1 MLRHQHGRQ
10 GEELAKQYLEQQ
22 GLVFVEANFSCDI
35 GEIDLI
41 MQDQDCL
48 VFVEVKY
55 RTLEHFATILE
66 QIRPAQCQRIRQV
79 AQFYI
84 IKRRLNEH
92 LTPMRFDVV
101 AVVGAINELVW
112 LEDAF

>member
-1 MLRHQHGRQ
+1 MLRHQQGRE
-10 GEELAKQYLEQQ
+10 GEDTARQFLEQQ
-22 GLVFVEANFSCDI
+22 GLTFVEANFSCDI
-35 GEIDLI
+35 GEIDLV
-41 MQDQDCL
+41 MLDQDCL
-48 VFVEVKY
+48 VFVEVKF

-84 IKRRLNEH
+84 IKKRLNEH
-92 LTPMRFDVV
+92 TTPMRFDVV
-101 AVVGAINELVW
+101 AVVGAMNELVW